1 MESPETPELKT
12 KDRIIGMLTVVEE
25 ELPDVPLYYVMDE
38 GYYSKASLF
47 NSGVCV
53 WMRACV

>member
-1 MESPETPELKT
+1 MKALVESPDTPELRT

-38 GYYSKASLF
+38 GHYSKTLMTCA
-47 NSGVCV
+47 
-53 WMRACV
+53 R